1 MTGPFQQPPGY
12 YGPGYGYGPPNYGP
26 PPENHLVWAILTTI
40 MCCVPLGVV
49 ALVKSNQVH
58 TLWFSG
64 QFEAAHKAA
73 NDAKLWAIWAAL
85 SLPILFV
92 LYIVFVVF
100 IFGVGFFGLFGVG
113 ASL

>member
-12 YGPGYGYGPPNYGP
+12 GYGPGYGPPNYGP

-40 MCCVPLGVV
+40 MCCLPLGVV
-49 ALVKSNQVH
+49 AIVKSNQVH
-58 TLWFSG
+58 SLWFSG

-73 NDAKLWAIWAAL
+73 NEAKKWAMWSAL
-85 SLPILFV
+85 TMVILFV
-92 LYIVFVVF
+92 LYILVFVLILGF
-100 IFGVGFFGLFGVG
+100 GIFGA